1 MSSPAGYHQSRELSH
16 KNLDRRAIETV
27 AQGYDHVERAR
38 TRTPGGPEEPVMT
51 SRKLD
56 EVATDIDDAS
66 TTVDELQAKPNQDTD
81 TTDKL
86 DELHYALE
94 HASDTLDD
102 IDNSDEID
110 DTDGAAPSVLSRS

>member
-1 MSSPAGYHQSRELSH
+1 
-16 KNLDRRAIETV
+16 
-27 AQGYDHVERAR
+27 
-38 TRTPGGPEEPVMT
+38 MT

-86 DELHYALE
+86 DELHDALE

-102 IDNSDEID
+102 IENSDEID
-110 DTDGAAPSVLSRS
+110 DKDGGS

>member
-1 MSSPAGYHQSRELSH
+1 VPSKLWPE
-16 KNLDRRAIETV
+16 
-27 AQGYDHVERAR
+27 GYDHVERAR
-38 TRTPGGPEEPVMT
+38 TRNPAGPEEPVMI

-66 TTVDELQAKPNQDTD
+66 TTADELQAKPDQDTD

-86 DELHYALE
+86 DELHDALE

-102 IDNSDEID
+102 IENRDEID
-110 DTDGAAPSVLSRS
+110 DKDGGS

>member
-1 MSSPAGYHQSRELSH
+1 MTS
-16 KNLDRRAIETV
+16 T
-27 AQGYDHVERAR
+27 
-38 TRTPGGPEEPVMT
+38 TPEEA
-51 SRKLD
+51 
-56 EVATDIDDAS
+56 ATDIDDAT

-86 DELHYALE
+86 DELHDALE

-110 DTDGAAPSVLSRS
+110 DKDGGS

>member
-1 MSSPAGYHQSRELSH
+1 
-16 KNLDRRAIETV
+16 
-27 AQGYDHVERAR
+27 
-38 TRTPGGPEEPVMT
+38 MT

-66 TTVDELQAKPNQDTD
+66 TTADELQAKPNQDTD

-86 DELHYALE
+86 DELHDALE

-102 IDNSDEID
+102 IENSDEID
-110 DTDGAAPSVLSRS
+110 AYTRAVSSGTGPVLAEVLPIRCAGLR